1 MLGTRD
7 APGVP
12 GDCGMVA
19 GTLANASESFLLA
32 TVSVALE
39 VVRAKLAAVS
49 CWRTVVSLAAAS
61 ARLSRAAPK
70 RSMETG
76 GAGST
81 ECAPRSGSPPPDAW
95 SWRWRLRWARWN
107 ATFHAHQVRSTA
119 GRPSQSSTVRGKCWA
134 ARTAAEAIITSST
147 SAMGMPARF
156 AFFCA
161 SSIMTM
167 NWGMPSACT

>member
-1 MLGTRD
+1 V
-7 APGVP
+7 PGV
-12 GDCGMVA
+12 GA
-19 GTLANASESFLLA
+19 GTLAKASESFLLA
-32 TVSVALE
+32 AVSVAFD
-39 VVRAKLAAVS
+39 VVSAKLAAVS

-61 ARLSRAAPK
+61 ARLSSAVPK
-70 RSMETG
+70 RSMVSA

-81 ECAPRSGSPPPDAW
+81 ELAPQSGSPPPDAW
-95 SWRWRLRWARWN
+95 SWRWHLRWARWI
-107 ATFHAHQVRSTA
+107 ATFHARQVQSTA
-119 GRPSQSSTVRGKCWA
+119 GRPSQSSTSRGKCWA

-167 NWGMPSACT
+167 NWRMPSACT